1 MKAEAKDMSEAMS
14 VSQTILLVDDD
25 DRILESTT
33 RRLLREGFR
42 VVAVES
48 GQEALGKMPLVN
60 PHVIISDMRM
70 QGMDG
75 AELMRKIPE
84 GDGFF
89 PGKIIFTGF
98 DDNEA
103 VELAEQSESGVIRVE
118 KDRWRTDLKPAIAR
132 ALQLR
137 NLRLE
142 AWEQGRKNARELQAA
157 MEKAE
162 AANRAKSEFLANMS
176 HELRTPLNAI
186 IGFSEELA
194 NEENLER
201 LAEGEIPEFAG
212 YIHQAGHRL
221 LDLVNDLLDLSKVE
235 AGRLKLDMKSFAL
248 RDAYLAVEPVLRQQ
262 AEEKELLLRFQ
273 GEGVIVFA
281 DQQRI
286 SQVITN
292 LVGNAIKF
300 TDHGGVTVRV
310 SKAEKGVRVSV
321 VDTGIGISKE
331 NLPIIFEGFS
341 QIDGSSSRQSGG
353 TGLGLAISKKL
364 VEMHGG
370 RIWVESELANGS
382 TFSFSIPAMQVA
394 TSIT

>member
-1 MKAEAKDMSEAMS
+1 MKAEVKVMSEAMS
-14 VSQTILLVDDD
+14 VPQIILLVDDD
-25 DRILESTT
+25 DRLLESTS
-33 RRLLREGFR
+33 RRLLRYGFR
-42 VVAVES
+42 VVAAES

-70 QGMDG
+70 PGMDG
-75 AELMRKIPE
+75 AELMRKVPE

-89 PGKIIFTGF
+89 PEKIIFTGF

-103 VELAEQSESGVIRVE
+103 VELSEQSESGIIRVE

-162 AANRAKSEFLANMS
+162 AASRAKSVFLANMS

-221 LDLVNDLLDLSKVE
+221 LDLVNDLLDLSKIE
-235 AGRLKLDMKSFAL
+235 AGRLSLNMKSFAL

-262 AEEKELLLRFQ
+262 AEEKNLFLRFQ
-273 GEGVIVFA
+273 GDGLIVFA

-286 SQVITN
+286 SQVIIN

-300 TDHGGVTVRV
+300 TDHGGVTIRA
-310 SKAEKGVRVSV
+310 SKAEKEVRVSV
-321 VDTGIGISKE
+321 IDTGVGISKE
-331 NLPIIFEGFS
+331 NLPIIFEEFS

-364 VEMHGG
+364 VEIHGG
-370 RIWVESELANGS
+370 RFWVESELANGS
-382 TFSFSIPAMQVA
+382 TFSFSIPVA
-394 TSIT
+394 RMGG

>member
-1 MKAEAKDMSEAMS
+1 MKAEVKVMSEAMS
-14 VSQTILLVDDD
+14 VPQIILLVDDD
-25 DRILESTT
+25 DRLLESTS
-33 RRLLREGFR
+33 RRLLRYGFR
-42 VVAVES
+42 VVAAES

-70 QGMDG
+70 PGMDG
-75 AELMRKIPE
+75 AELMRKVPE

-103 VELAEQSESGVIRVE
+103 VELSEQSESGIIRVE

-162 AANRAKSEFLANMS
+162 AASRAKSVFLANMS

-221 LDLVNDLLDLSKVE
+221 LDLVNDLLDLSKIE
-235 AGRLKLDMKSFAL
+235 AGRLSLNMKSFAL

-262 AEEKELLLRFQ
+262 AEEKNLFLRFQ
-273 GEGVIVFA
+273 GDGLIVFA

-286 SQVITN
+286 SQVIIN

-300 TDHGGVTVRV
+300 TDHGGVTIRAF
-310 SKAEKGVRVSV
+310 KAQKEVRVSV
-321 VDTGIGISKE
+321 IDTGVGISKE
-331 NLPIIFEGFS
+331 NLPIIFEEFS

-364 VEMHGG
+364 VEIHGG
-370 RIWVESELANGS
+370 RFWVESELANGS
-382 TFSFSIPAMQVA
+382 TFSFSIPVA
-394 TSIT
+394 RMGG

>member
-1 MKAEAKDMSEAMS
+1 MKAEVKVMSEAMS
-14 VSQTILLVDDD
+14 VPQIILLVDDD
-25 DRILESTT
+25 DRLLESTS
-33 RRLLREGFR
+33 RRLLRYGFR
-42 VVAVES
+42 VVAAES

-70 QGMDG
+70 PGMDG
-75 AELMRKIPE
+75 AELMRKVPE

-103 VELAEQSESGVIRVE
+103 VELSEQSESGIIRVE

-162 AANRAKSEFLANMS
+162 AASRAKSVFLANMS

-221 LDLVNDLLDLSKVE
+221 LDLVNDLLDLSKIE
-235 AGRLKLDMKSFAL
+235 AGRLSLNMKSFAL

-262 AEEKELLLRFQ
+262 AEEKNLFLRFQ
-273 GEGVIVFA
+273 GDGLIVFA

-286 SQVITN
+286 SQVIIN

-300 TDHGGVTVRV
+300 TDHGGVTIRAF
-310 SKAEKGVRVSV
+310 KAEKEVRVSV
-321 VDTGIGISKE
+321 IDTGVGISKE
-331 NLPIIFEGFS
+331 NLPIIFEEFS

-364 VEMHGG
+364 VEIHGG
-370 RIWVESELANGS
+370 RFWVESELANGS
-382 TFSFSIPAMQVA
+382 TFSFSIPVA
-394 TSIT
+394 RMGG